1 MSPKKALT
9 KIQAILLI
17 IVVIA
22 VVAGAIY
29 SVYHFYIKPA
39 GVGEVIPSEIKVGTV
54 LPLSGPFSVEG
65 SAALLGMQVAVKWV
79 NDHGGVSLG
88 GKQVPLR
95 LIYYDDQGNP
105 DLAVKMTEKL
115 VAEDKV
121 HIVIHTWG
129 FLSDFTPPVTERAG
143 VFSILWAGGAENH
156 IGQGFKYMTSYHS
169 QLVSF
174 YKNVLRIIRDA
185 DPNAKTVALIWRSQP
200 GIELWTMGARRYAA
214 EYGFNLIYD
223 RGYPPDITDA
233 SPILREIEA
242 LKPDI
247 LLIACYPPDGYVIT
261 TQLRDLRVNIKWV
274 SAQVIVN
281 DPEFGEAFNKW
292 AVGFLVDSFWEPE
305 VDWRSIAMSK
315 GIEFVGATNEE
326 LLSIYRQLGGK
337 GRPGG
342 ELGTAA
348 AGVFLFAK
356 IVEVAQSLDPDRL
369 IEAAKMV
376 DVYTCRGRFKVDP
389 KEPLRQLG
397 LDAPPI
403 VVQWQRKD
411 NKLTYEILYPYE
423 MKTSNPTPMPTW
435 EEKEKWPTLQI
446 ELRYSR

>member
-1 MSPKKALT
+1 
-9 KIQAILLI
+9 
-17 IVVIA
+17 
-22 VVAGAIY
+22 
-29 SVYHFYIKPA
+29 
-39 GVGEVIPSEIKVGTV
+39 
-54 LPLSGPFSVEG
+54 
-65 SAALLGMQVAVKWV
+65 
-79 NDHGGVSLG
+79 
-88 GKQVPLR
+88 
-95 LIYYDDQGNP
+95 
-105 DLAVKMTEKL
+105 
-115 VAEDKV
+115 
-121 HIVIHTWG
+121 
-129 FLSDFTPPVTERAG
+129 
-143 VFSILWAGGAENH
+143 
-156 IGQGFKYMTSYHS
+156 
-169 QLVSF
+169 
-174 YKNVLRIIRDA
+174 
-185 DPNAKTVALIWRSQP
+185 
-200 GIELWTMGARRYAA
+200 IELWTMGARRYAA